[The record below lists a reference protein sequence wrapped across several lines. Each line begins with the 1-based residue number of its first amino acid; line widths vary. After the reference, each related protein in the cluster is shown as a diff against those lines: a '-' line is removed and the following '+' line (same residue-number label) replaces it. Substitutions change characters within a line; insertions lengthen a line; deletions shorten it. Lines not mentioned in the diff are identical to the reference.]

1 MGEHIQISKYV
12 NADMKQVISELKNN
26 EWYFSNGFVPLTKL
40 HMHATQH
47 NCTNKQNK

>member
-26 EWYFSNGFVPLTKL
+26 EWYFFEWVCTTYKTAHACNTTQL
-40 HMHATQH
+40 H
-47 NCTNKQNK
+47 K